1 MVECITIRLQGY
13 PGFLLEPIGVGGRI
27 MVRARLSL
35 SVGGEVKI
43 TREGIRAWRSGSGV
57 YATLYEILYLIPVAE
72 VFGG

>member
-1 MVECITIRLQGY
+1 M
-13 PGFLLEPIGVGGRI
+13 GGKV
-27 MVRARLSL
+27 MVRAGLSL